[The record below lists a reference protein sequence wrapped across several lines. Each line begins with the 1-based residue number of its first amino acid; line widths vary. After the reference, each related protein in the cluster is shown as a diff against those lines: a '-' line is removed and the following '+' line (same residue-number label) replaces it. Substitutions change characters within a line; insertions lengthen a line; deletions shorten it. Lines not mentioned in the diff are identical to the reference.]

1 MVQLSARIFSS
12 NEDAVLIQSIYP
24 ETRIKLQSR
33 SIISPEYNEPVYI
46 AAYSN
51 TLGFLQSSNLL
62 MSMNE
67 HTIYN
72 YKNTSIT
79 GNLGIGT
86 DIPLQ
91 SLHVQNIGYFSS
103 NLGIG
108 TINPRTRLEIQT
120 VSGNTGDLLCLAS
133 AQLPDLYNLKI
144 KATNPEP
151 FVVNYAFQT
160 TNSGSIYNNTLVL
173 EENKVGINTNSP
185 TQSLHIEGDAYLH
198 GNLNTTGTISAS
210 NFILL
215 KNTIT
220 TNTVATLND
229 AIANVQ
235 NNNIKVNEYIQT
247 LGRYTIG
254 DTGDNYYL
262 VASNITLT
270 PDNGSVI
277 SCGNEKYLLGK
288 FIQNY
293 VTYVQFGADLTGT
306 NLSGDAIANAHIY
319 ANSNN
324 LPVKQSKGTFR
335 LGNSNIII
343 QTDVDWTG
351 STIVVDNTSS
361 NAPYAAGYIR
371 VQPTSGY
378 DKQTYTNGVASTPF
392 MQTLRNQLLA
402 YKSKL
407 VPNPVMDSVDIRDL
421 TCLSNIKDTMIA
433 FESTNL
439 IETTRTNNTNYYL
452 KDTCLISKGG
462 QLVAPLL
469 YDFSQTSDFDSI
481 LFIPKQPKYLTLQG
495 LNIVASNVGSVSVL
509 RIERP
514 QTILRNTT
522 YREITDTPL
531 NSIRTIVTVNNC
543 WDIVIEDFNSE
554 AIPYG
559 SGSGG
564 TYTFNINTAI
574 NVRLHRMRANAGWG
588 CMATEQ
594 TKIFYVSDCDINRI
608 DSHVMMYDLRVDNCR
623 LKDLGINLMG
633 GGSLKVTNC
642 EYYIDTVPANYT
654 YSTGND
660 TREQVANAFIQLRGD
675 YSVGWRGSI
684 ILENLKCRISSLTK
698 FSINPF
704 ILVETI
710 RNNNQ
715 TFNYNTSTY
724 GANGITMRNVL
735 LELPNVSY
743 QLQVIG
749 VAAGGYNNYTNVYVP
764 NNIHIENVRFVS
776 ASSNYIFQAVK
787 CTDLSST
794 YTLASSKRSSS
805 PYTTDPILF
814 SADVLHYRRF
824 NMKIV
829 VRDCDSIHSDTAISS
844 KTPFINIYNSTN
856 DTIQTFMDNLDKCI
870 PNILIENIDRVHVVN
885 STFANTKFINC
896 GINWVNTQST
906 SLSQYSGYTF
916 EDCTIIPNVGNLADS
931 SFPLPNQSYLKG
943 CTLWPRSYAT
953 GTLMTFPSGISGN
966 GNTIQSS
973 NIGNEPSAGWNVS
986 SIPLG
991 FLAPNSSYY
1000 TLVLPSTLLWTTTPQ
1015 NGTQSATY
1023 NINIVED
1030 GFLKGLLT
1038 GTSRPYPPTGYYPSY
1053 DSTDLNSNVILY
1065 LADAGTN
1072 NYGLG
1077 QYTTNSSSYQDG
1089 FDTRY
1094 ILDNS
1099 STSVWQSGAF
1109 TYELYTGI
1117 PSSTAAQT
1125 SYYPTTSSTTLN
1137 TISGEYVTLQLP
1149 VSVSPTTFSIQ
1160 ANTFNLLNSPS
1171 QVLILGSTD
1180 GLTWILLTDPGLL
1193 DFTTSTN
1200 AILNISVPSQFIGI
1214 FYNYYRIVVK
1224 NVLIGATYT
1233 EISTVTVYGYED
1245 STFSTSNIYPVPL
1258 VLDSIYAS
1266 QAPNLLYPPAT
1277 PTYTTNSTV
1286 TLSGA
1291 IYGNGVYTTNQSSL
1305 FSVGNGNYAYKLL
1318 IPTDNAALNY
1328 VSAASVGTIYDS
1340 NTGVYLGT
1348 RTTTLIDSTL
1358 LPGEW
1363 FEISPPLPIKFTGF
1377 QIRQIDG
1384 YYGSR
1389 PNIISVVVK
1398 NTADTNYT
1406 LLQQYSCSNL
1416 YDSSGI
1422 FTGIISSNLNY
1433 YNTIRFS
1440 VSNIIP
1446 DVVNPRQGTM
1456 GLYYCKLY
1464 GIESVYP
1471 ISTIYPP
1478 TPPTLIGTGISP
1490 SMGGNNL
1497 WILSS
1502 NNEIYTIDQSSYN
1515 AVTQTASNILG
1526 NPSINSWRV
1535 ATGKYTNS
1543 LPTEPATSTTC
1554 YNGTVIKG
1562 EFADVTYPYYISPT
1576 SITVTREFTSSSNV
1590 ISVLARNSLYTFSS
1604 NNWYQIATI
1613 PLNVSGQGNTPQTV
1627 STTSDIYGL
1636 YYNTFRYVITQSFT
1650 TTMLKKV
1657 SITGYRPTDSS
1668 GTISYNSLYKYP
1680 AANLTTITT
1689 SNISE
1694 INGVRNG
1701 NNTFIISGSNFVVDQ
1716 SSSRIY
1722 DGTVF
1727 GWKVFDGI
1735 LTTRWQSAQNYR
1747 ISDGLYSPVNINDIY
1762 NGAKYTNYN
1771 SISSQLYGEYFQIR
1785 MSLNI
1790 VPTTISII
1798 SSTSLTSSVITIAG
1812 QTYPRDNTVWLILNT
1827 VSNPYQD
1834 GNGKVD
1840 IPISWSKYS
1849 QTYNSFRVIFQKIN
1863 SGNTYISINTTGIY
1877 GYVK

>member
-24 ETRIKLQSR
+24 QARIKLQSR
-33 SIISPEYNEPVYI
+33 SITNEYNTPVYI

-62 MSMNE
+62 LTMDE
-67 HTIYN
+67 
-72 YKNTSIT
+72 NTVHSYTNTVIS

-86 DIPLQ
+86 TQPQQ
-91 SLHVQNIGYFSS
+91 SLHVENIGYFSS
-103 NLGIG
+103 NIGIG
-108 TINPRTRLEIQT
+108 TTSPRTRLEIQT

-151 FVVNYAFQT
+151 FVVNYALQT
-160 TNSGSIYNNTLVL
+160 TNSGFNYNTMVL
-173 EENKVGINTNSP
+173 QENKVGINTSIP
-185 TQSLHIEGDAYLH
+185 TQTLHIGGDTYLQ

-210 NFILL
+210 NIILF

-220 TNTVATLND
+220 TNTVSTLND
-229 AIANVQ
+229 AITNVQ
-235 NNNIKVNEYIQT
+235 NNNISVGEYIQT

-262 VASNITLT
+262 VASNINLT

-277 SCGNEKYLLGK
+277 SCGNDKYLLGK

-293 VTYVQFGADLTGT
+293 VTYVQFGADLTGIT
-306 NLSGDAIANAHIY
+306 LSGQAISDAHNY
-319 ANSNN
+319 ANLNN

-335 LGNSNIII
+335 IGNSNIII

-351 STIVVDNTSS
+351 STIIVDNTSS
-361 NAPYAAGYIR
+361 NSPYATGYLR
-371 VQPTSGY
+371 VQCSTGY
-378 DKQTYTNGVASTPF
+378 DTQTYTNGNASTPF
-392 MQTLRNQLLA
+392 MQTLYNQLLA

-407 VPNPVMDSVDIRDL
+407 VPNPVINSLDIRNL
-421 TCLSNIKDTMIA
+421 TCLSNIKDSMIV

-439 IETTRTNNTNYYL
+439 IETRRTSGTNYYL

-462 QLVAPLL
+462 QLVAPIL
-469 YDFSQTSDFDSI
+469 YDFSQTSDFDII

-495 LNIVASNVGSVSVL
+495 LNVVASNVGSVSVL

-531 NSIRTIVTVNNC
+531 EATRMIVTVNNC
-543 WDIVIEDFNSE
+543 WDVVIEDFNSE

-574 NVRLHRMRANAGWG
+574 DVRLSRMRANAGWG

-594 TKIFYVSDCDINRI
+594 AKIFYVSDCDLNRI
-608 DSHVMMYDLRVDNCR
+608 DSHVMMYDLRVENCR

-660 TREQVANAFIQLRGD
+660 TREQVANSFIQLRSD

-684 ILENLKCRISSLTK
+684 ILENLKCRVSSLTK
-698 FSINPF
+698 FITNPLT
-704 ILVETI
+704 LVDTS
-710 RNNNQ
+710 RSYSQ
-715 TFNYNTSTY
+715 TFNYNTNTY
-724 GANGITMRNVL
+724 GANGITIRNVL
-735 LELPNVSY
+735 LELPTVSSP
-743 QLQVIG
+743 LQVIG
-749 VAAGGYNNYTNVYVP
+749 VATGGYNNYTNVYVP

-787 CTDLSST
+787 CTDISST
-794 YTLASSKRSSS
+794 NTLASSLRSISQ
-805 PYTTDPILF
+805 YTNNPTLF
-814 SADVLHYRRF
+814 ASDVLHHRRF
-824 NMKIV
+824 NMNII
-829 VRDCDSIHSDTAISS
+829 VRDCDSIHPDTSITT

-856 DTIQTFMDNLDKCI
+856 DTLQIFMDNLDKCI
-870 PNILIENIDRVHVVN
+870 PNILIENIDNVHAIV
-885 STFANTKFINC
+885 STFANVKFVNC
-896 GINWVNTQST
+896 YVHWVNTQST
-906 SLSQYSGYTF
+906 SLSQYSSYTF
-916 EDCTIIPNVGNLADS
+916 EDCTIIPDVGNITDS
-931 SFPLPNQSYLKG
+931 SFPIPNQSYLKG

-953 GTLMTFPSGISGN
+953 GTLMTFPTGISGN

-973 NIGNEPSAGWNVS
+973 NIGTESSAAWNVS

-991 FLAPNSSYY
+991 FLAPNSAYY
-1000 TLVLPSTLLWTTTPQ
+1000 TLVLPSTLQWTTTPQ

-1030 GFLKGLLT
+1030 GFLKGFLT
-1038 GTSRPYPPTGYYPSY
+1038 GVSRPYPPTGYYPTY

-1077 QYTTNSSSYQDG
+1077 QYITNSSSYQDG
-1089 FDTRY
+1089 YDTRY

-1099 STSVWQSGAF
+1099 ITTVWQSGAF
-1109 TYELYTGI
+1109 TYELYSGI
-1117 PSSTAAQT
+1117 PSSIAAQT
-1125 SYYPTTSSTTLN
+1125 SYYTTTTSSTPN
-1137 TISGEYVTLQLP
+1137 TISGEYVTIQLP
-1149 VSVSPTTFSIQ
+1149 VKVSPTTISIQ

-1171 QVLILGSTD
+1171 QVLILGSID
-1180 GLTWILLTDPGLL
+1180 GISWILLTDPGLL
-1193 DFTTSTN
+1193 DFTTGTN
-1200 AILNISVPSQFIGI
+1200 GILNITIPSQFTGI

-1224 NVLIGATYT
+1224 NVLVGATYT
-1233 EISTVTVYGYED
+1233 EISTIIIYGYED

-1258 VLDSIYAS
+1258 VLDSIYSS
-1266 QAPNLLYPPAT
+1266 QAPNLLYPPST
-1277 PTYTTNSTV
+1277 PTYTTNNSV

-1305 FSVGNGNYAYKLL
+1305 FSVNNSNYAYKLL
-1318 IPTDNAALNY
+1318 IPTANSALNY
-1328 VSAASVGTIYDS
+1328 VSSASAGTIYDS

-1348 RTTTLIDSTL
+1348 RSTTLVNSTI

-1389 PNIISVVVK
+1389 PNFISVVAK
-1398 NTADTNYT
+1398 NTSDTNYT
-1406 LLQQYSCSNL
+1406 LLQQYSCCNL

-1422 FTGIISSNLNY
+1422 FTGIITSNVNY
-1433 YNTIRFS
+1433 YNTLRFS

-1446 DVVNPRQGTM
+1446 DAVNPRQGTM
-1456 GLYYCKLY
+1456 GLYSCKLY
-1464 GIESVYP
+1464 GSESVYP
-1471 ISTIYPP
+1471 SSTIYPP
-1478 TPPTLIGTGISP
+1478 SAPTLIGTTVSP
-1490 SMGGNNL
+1490 AMGGNNL

-1515 AVTQTASNILG
+1515 NSIQTASNILG
-1526 NPSINSWRV
+1526 NPSINGWRV
-1535 ATGKYTNS
+1535 AAAKYTNS

-1554 YNGTVIKG
+1554 YNGTIVKG

-1576 SITVTREFTSSSNV
+1576 SVTVTREFTSSSNT
-1590 ISVLARNSLYTFSS
+1590 ITLLARNSLYTFSS

-1613 PLNVSGQGNTPQTV
+1613 PLNVSGQGNQAQTV
-1627 STTSDIYGL
+1627 NTLSDFYGQ
-1636 YYNTFRYVITQSFT
+1636 YYNSFRFVITQSFT
-1650 TTMLKKV
+1650 TNMLKKV
-1657 SITGYRPTDSS
+1657 VITGYRPTDSS

-1680 AANLTTITT
+1680 HSNLTTITN

-1701 NNTFIISGSNFVVDQ
+1701 NNTFIISGSNYIVDQ
-1716 SSSRIY
+1716 SSARIY
-1722 DGTVF
+1722 DGSVF

-1735 LTTRWQSAQNYR
+1735 LSTRWQSAQNYR

-1762 NGAKYTNYN
+1762 NGAKSTNYN
-1771 SISSQLYGEYFQIR
+1771 SVSTQLYGEYFQIR

-1798 SSTSLTSSVITIAG
+1798 SSMSLTSSVITIVG
-1812 QTYPRDNTVWLILNT
+1812 QTYPRDNSVWLILNT

-1840 IPISWSKYS
+1840 IPIPWSKYS